1 MSPVGTCLIAKARFR
16 IGLSESLSNPCTRSM
31 AFVDGTV
38 SSLMSRLC
46 VCFLTSASWS
56 ERKSMRPI
64 VSALTTCWTSLT
76 LCPGVAVSASS
87 RNLTSRSQSCCTTCV
102 YACLPL
108 ARCAS
113 SITRHTTSFAGHTP
127 SLMSLSIVCGVQKKT
142 RFSRHSERRV
152 PSTSFLVL
160 PISVHVSSV
169 GMPQMSLHAAFC
181 WSTRGRVGA
190 KNTTLPEGNQR

>member
-142 RFSRHSERRV
+142 RFSRHSAASAV
-152 PSTSFLVL
+152 DVL
-160 PISVHVSSV
+160 LGAPH
-169 GMPQMSLHAAFC
+169 QRARLLCRHAADVPARRLLLVHQG
-181 WSTRGRVGA
+181 SRGG
-190 KNTTLPEGNQR
+190 